1 MNVPT
6 PRECH
11 CLPNPCANSANDSV
25 VSFFLRNLC
34 MWGWTQECNVLQAI
48 HMPIAAK
55 AVNIR
60 PAATIAGILFIVVTS
75 FFISRGVTGTIF
87 ECR

>member
-11 CLPNPCANSANDSV
+11 CLPNPCSNSSIDSV
-25 VSFFLRNLC
+25 VSFFLRNLS

-55 AVNIR
+55 PVNIR
-60 PAATIAGILFIVVTS
+60 LAATIAGILFIVVTS
-75 FFISRGVTGTIF
+75 FFSRGVTGAIC

>member
-6 PRECH
+6 PRECP
-11 CLPNPCANSANDSV
+11 CLPNPCSNSSNDSV

-75 FFISRGVTGTIF
+75 FFSRGVTGTIC